1 MVRYKTFMEYTYKM
15 KNKTLEEKLYTL
27 KFKPDIY
34 SHLKANQEFCKN
46 CENKV
51 CTTICPANVYDWLDA
66 EQKLVINYENCL
78 ECGACRIA
86 CPHSA
91 IEWRYPKGT
100 CGVTFKK
107 S

>member
-1 MVRYKTFMEYTYKM
+1 MEYIDKM
-15 KNKTLEEKLYTL
+15 KKQTLDEKLYTL

-34 SHLKANQEFCKN
+34 SHLKPDSEMCQKCVNRV
-46 CENKV
+46 CETV
-51 CTTICPANVYDWLDA
+51 CPAHVYEWQED
-66 EQKLVINYENCL
+66 EGKLIVNFENCL

-86 CPHSA
+86 CPYNA
-91 IEWRYPKGT
+91 IDWQYPKGT